1 MTERNVVPFGP
12 LRRRGL
18 LGGALAA
25 GCALP
30 ASAQASDTVS
40 FATAS
45 ITMLYLPLYV
55 ADVMGFFTQQRIAAE
70 ITEFKGGGTTAMA
83 SVLGRSADIYVG
95 APSTAISAIDRGSD
109 AIIVGAILTEFAL
122 DLVLRKEVAAKKG
135 ITASS
140 PLAERLAALK
150 GLRIGVSGA
159 GSGTHQIAQY
169 VLRLAKL
176 DPESDAT
183 IMFIGSGPDMMAT
196 LLSGR
201 ADAVV
206 TANPNSDLEAA
217 KYGAVILF
225 HGAAGD
231 YPGLR
236 GVPNVVLVATRRWCA
251 ANPDRASRT
260 LTAIRL
266 AEAALQDPAQTDKA
280 RDLVYGKYF
289 DQSDKAIFDVAWSAI
304 RPAFPANPAL
314 TVEQMQ
320 RNIQFLQE
328 FSDERF
334 RVSPEKVFTNEYI
347 HG

>member
-1 MTERNVVPFGP
+1 MSRHLLP
-12 LRRRGL
+12 RRTL
-18 LGGALAA
+18 LGDALMA
-25 GCALP
+25 GCAMP
-30 ASAQASDTVS
+30 ALAQTADAVS

-70 ITEFKGGGTTAMA
+70 ITEFKGGGSTAMA
-83 SVLGRSADIYVG
+83 AVLGRSADIYVG

-122 DLVLRKEVAAKKG
+122 DLVLRKEVAEKKG

-140 PLAERLAALK
+140 TSAERLAALK
-150 GLRIGVSGA
+150 GLRIGVSGP

-176 DPESDAT
+176 DPERDAT

-201 ADAVV
+201 ADAIV

-225 HGAAGD
+225 HGAEGG

-236 GVPNVVLVATRRWCA
+236 GVPNVVLVTTRRWCT
-251 ANPDRASRT
+251 ANPDRATRT
-260 LTAIRL
+260 LEAIRL
-266 AEAALQDPAQTDKA
+266 AEVAMQDPAQTNKA
-280 RDLVYGKYF
+280 RDLVHTKYF
-289 DQSDKAIFDVAWSAI
+289 EHFDEAIFDLAWAAI
-304 RPAFPANPAL
+304 RPAFPTSPAL
-314 TVEQMQ
+314 TVEQMK
-320 RNIQFLQE
+320 RNIEFLHE
-328 FSDERF
+328 FSDQRY

-347 HG
+347 KG

>member
-1 MTERNVVPFGP
+1 MDGLVTPRGR
-12 LRRRGL
+12 LARRTL
-18 LGGALAA
+18 LGGALL
-25 GCALP
+25 GCGVRPLL
-30 ASAQASDTVS
+30 AQTTDKVS

-70 ITEFKGGGTTAMA
+70 ITEFKGGGSTAMA

-122 DLVLRKEVAAKKG
+122 DVVLRKEVAAKKG

-140 PLAERLAALK
+140 TVQERLAALK

-169 VLRLAKL
+169 VLKLAKL

-201 ADAVV
+201 ADAIV
-206 TANPNSDLEAA
+206 TANPNSDLEVA
-217 KYGAVILF
+217 KYGAVVLF
-225 HGAAGD
+225 HGAAAG
-231 YPGLR
+231 YPGLG
-236 GVPNVVLVATRRWCA
+236 GVPNVVLVTTRRWCT
-251 ANPDRASRT
+251 ANPDRASRV
-260 LTAIRL
+260 LEAVRL
-266 AEAALQDPAQTDKA
+266 GEAALQDPAQTDKA
-280 RDLVYGKYF
+280 RDLVHAKYF
-289 DQSDKAIFDVAWSAI
+289 DQFDKAIFNLAWVSI
-304 RPAFPANPAL
+304 RPAFPKSPAL
-314 TVEQMQ
+314 TVA
-320 RNIQFLQE
+320 RW
-328 FSDERF
+328 R
-334 RVSPEKVFTNEYI
+334 
-347 HG
+347 G